1 MFEDDIF
8 EEEFFPTCDI
18 YVAENSDESDFD
30 EDDIKMMEEL
40 ERVSTML
47 LILITFQIMKSY
59 IHFRLRAQAQIQV
72 MVKVINRI
80 QDVCSMK

>member
-1 MFEDDIF
+1 MGLKE
-8 EEEFFPTCDI
+8 TCCNLKLPLHDTGHFKYHI
-18 YVAENSDESDFD
+18 PSG
-30 EDDIKMMEEL
+30 IC
-40 ERVSTML
+40 
-47 LILITFQIMKSY
+47 IPY

>member
-1 MFEDDIF
+1 MGLKE
-8 EEEFFPTCDI
+8 TCCNLKLPLHDTGHFKYHI
-18 YVAENSDESDFD
+18 PPPQGKIISSG
-30 EDDIKMMEEL
+30 IC
-40 ERVSTML
+40 
-47 LILITFQIMKSY
+47 IPY